1 MNCAVQLNHKESNA
15 MSRISKIAV
24 ENWDPDLVAM
34 TAGDTATVIEQGIT
48 RMLAHSP
55 EMAKGAIGFGAA
67 IAMNRTLPERLIELM
82 RLRVA
87 FHNQCRS
94 CMAIRYSSAAEVVS
108 EDLVCSLETPQ
119 EAADLTAAER
129 AAIDLAD
136 RFATDH
142 LSITDDRFARLREHF
157 SEAQIMEL
165 LLHLALYVGM
175 GRLAATLDMTEELP
189 ESFQA
194 NFGETVT
201 PWGKE
206 PIDVR

>member
-1 MNCAVQLNHKESNA
+1 
-15 MSRISKIAV
+15 MSRLSKLPV
-24 ENWDPDLVAM
+24 EQWDPQLVSM
-34 TAGDTATVIEQGIT
+34 KQGDSASDIEQGIT
-48 RMLAHSP
+48 RMLAHCP

-67 IAMNRTLPERLIELM
+67 IAMNRTLPERLIELV

-94 CMAIRYSSAAEVVS
+94 CMAIRYSSAADEVS
-108 EDLVCSLETPQ
+108 EDLVCSLEQPQ

-129 AAIDLAD
+129 AALDFAD

-142 LSITDDRFARLREHF
+142 LSITDARFAALREHF
-157 SEAQIMEL
+157 DEAQTMEL

-189 ESFQA
+189 AAFQA
-194 NFGETVT
+194 AFGESVT
-201 PWGKE
+201 PWAGE
-206 PIDVR
+206 PVRVR